1 MQKTTISVW
10 GYEECSAQAQK
21 LATVMDLDFQMVQV
35 HRFPDGESLVKIPT
49 TLPSHIILF
58 RSLNQPNDKL
68 IELLLTVKTARQHG
82 VLRITLIAP
91 YLCYMRQDVEN
102 TPGEAISQQ
111 IIGPML
117 AELFDDV
124 ITVDS
129 HLHRISRLEQAIP
142 IKNAINLLAT
152 DPIAAFISQQFDK
165 GLVFGPDKES
175 EQWVSELARKINFDY
190 AVATKTRGGDKSV
203 KIKLDE
209 ANYQQRDI
217 IILDDIASTGRTIGL
232 ATEQLLAAG
241 AKSVNALVT
250 HAVFGGDAKHYL
262 QQTGLTHLW
271 STNSIADET
280 NVVDLSELIANSIQ
294 SIC

>member
-1 MQKTTISVW
+1 MQKNTISVW
-10 GYEECSAQAQK
+10 GYEECSVQAQK
-21 LATVMDLDFQMVQV
+21 LATAMNLAYQMVNV
-35 HRFPDGESLVKIPT
+35 HRFPDGESLETGV
-49 TLPSHIILF
+49 ILI
-58 RSLNQPNDKL
+58 RSLNDPNDKL
-68 IELLLTVKTARQHG
+68 IELLLTVKTARRHG
-82 VLRITLIAP
+82 VERITLIAP

-117 AELFDDV
+117 GELFDDV

-152 DPIAAFISQQFDK
+152 DPIAVFISQQFDK

-175 EQWVSELARKINFDY
+175 EQWVSELANKINFEY
-190 AVATKTRGGDKSV
+190 AVATKVRGGDKTV
-203 KIKLDE
+203 KIKLDDID
-209 ANYQQRDI
+209 YQQRDI

-250 HAVFGGDAKHYL
+250 HAVFSGDAKQYL
-262 QQTGLTHLW
+262 QQKGLSHLW

-280 NVVDLSELIANSIQ
+280 NVVDLSGIIAESVRNIL
-294 SIC
+294 